1 MHLAR
6 RRNVIDEQKLAAT
19 VTLHNGALIG
29 YWMTEARGTVKR
41 SQSSVQCIHIHDD
54 HSYN

>member
-41 SQSSVQCIHIHDD
+41 SQSSVQCIHIHDN